1 MTTSVILIVLVST
14 FMHAGW
20 NLLARYYRS
29 ETTFY
34 NKMVLLTV
42 IVGFVPAVWSE
53 AVTRSMTPLAWACVT
68 GSGICASLYLF
79 GLARAYEASDF
90 TIVYPVVRSL
100 PVIFI
105 GIADVLRGRY
115 LTPIGWLGLLC
126 VVAGCTLVPLRHFRD
141 FSLSRYVNRATLW
154 MLLGAAGMVGYTLL
168 DKIAAEVVQQGP
180 ATAARYCYFYFA
192 ISLPPYLLLKRAFK
206 SQRQDPGSE
215 DWKLASIAALLGFA
229 GYWLILWAYQLSPYA
244 SYIVAFR
251 QFSIVIGAVLAFIIY
266 KEEGVRVRLSGAFMI
281 ASGLVLIA
289 GWGR

>member
-1 MTTSVILIVLVST
+1 
-14 FMHAGW
+14 MHAGW

-34 NKMVLLTV
+34 YKMVLLTT

-53 AVTRSMTPLAWACVT
+53 FVTRSMTPLAWACVA
-68 GSGICASLYLF
+68 GSGVCASLYLF
-79 GLARAYEASDF
+79 GLARAYESSDF
-90 TIVYPVVRSL
+90 TVVYPVVRSL
-100 PVIFI
+100 PVIFL
-105 GIADVLRGRY
+105 GFADVLRGRY
-115 LTPIGWLGLLC
+115 LTPLGWLGIAF
-126 VVAGCTLVPLRHFRD
+126 VVAGCALVPLRSIREIR
-141 FSLSRYVNRATLW
+141 LSRYLNHATLW
-154 MLLGAAGMVGYTLL
+154 MLLGAAGMVGYSIL
-168 DKIAAEVVQQGP
+168 DKIAAEVVMQGA

-192 ISLPPYLLLKRAFK
+192 ISFLPYLLLMRTFK
-206 SQRQDPGSE
+206 SGRQDPGSD
-215 DWKLASIAALLGFA
+215 DWKLAVIAAALGFA